1 MTVNNLDVGKEM
13 VGDYSMYGGYY
24 FKENTV
30 IYAMCYTDYINE
42 HEKIDGFL
50 GNAGLPQPQ

>member
-1 MTVNNLDVGKEM
+1 MNNLDVGKEM